1 MDINSKI
8 KIIYKYLAIILMFGL
23 SNFLTTAHAENYTI
37 EKIING
43 IDANVIFMRHALA
56 PGIGDPNNFKIGD
69 CSTQRNLNET
79 GIAQAVLIGK
89 QLKENSIQF
98 NKIYSSQWCR
108 CYQTATLLDLGKV
121 HEFAGLNSIFQNF
134 VSRRE
139 TLQKLEQKLSEIPS
153 DQLIIFIT
161 HQVNIQAITKK
172 NVASGEMVAFN
183 TSTKK
188 SHKIN
193 LSIQK

>member
-1 MDINSKI
+1 MDINLKI
-8 KIIYKYLAIILMFGL
+8 KIIYKYLAIILMLGL
-23 SNFLTTAHAENYTI
+23 SNFLTKANAENYSI
-37 EKIING
+37 EEIIND

-89 QLKENSIQF
+89 QLKKNSIQF

-134 VSRRE
+134 VSRKK
-139 TLQKLEQKLSEIPS
+139 TLQKLEQKLSEIS
-153 DQLIIFIT
+153 LNKLVIFVT

-193 LSIQK
+193 LSVQ

>member
-1 MDINSKI
+1 MGINSKI

-23 SNFLTTAHAENYTI
+23 SNFLTKANAENYSI
-37 EKIING
+37 EEIIND

-89 QLKENSIQF
+89 QLKKNSIQF

-134 VSRRE
+134 VSRRK
-139 TLQKLEQKLSEIPS
+139 TLQKLEQKLSEIS
-153 DQLIIFIT
+153 LNKLVIFVT

-193 LSIQK
+193 LSVQ